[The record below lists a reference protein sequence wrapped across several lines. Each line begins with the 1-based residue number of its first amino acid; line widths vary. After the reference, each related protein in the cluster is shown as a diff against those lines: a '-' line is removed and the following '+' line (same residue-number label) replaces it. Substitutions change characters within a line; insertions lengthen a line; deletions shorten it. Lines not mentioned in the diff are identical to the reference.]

1 MASKRSLEAAAATA
15 GLFTQVEDDKPKAKA
30 KRGRP
35 KKVQPQPQHTPQT
48 KPKTKPN
55 TAAGMTNAKTPES
68 KRETVTF
75 SAKIDSEVS
84 KKWRTYTTIDKY
96 GDTGKLTE
104 AALLEYMNRHKLTP
118 EQQKKYDI
126 LTGI

>member
-15 GLFTQVEDDKPKAKA
+15 GLFTQVEDDKPKAK
-30 KRGRP
+30 RGRP
-35 KKVQPQPQHTPQT
+35 KKVQPQPEPKQT
-48 KPKTKPN
+48 QPKPE
-55 TAAGMTNAKTPES
+55 TAAGVDHR
-68 KRETVTF
+68 RETVTF

-104 AALLEYMNRHKLTP
+104 AALMEYMNRHKLTP